1 MKNILTLAEI
11 NSHPQVLEFIHQTDE
26 VLVTMGYTEHG
37 LNHSTLVADR
47 ARTIAREIGLSS
59 REQDLAAISAF
70 CHDMANFISRTNH
83 HYFAA
88 LLFHQV
94 FNKEIDAKE
103 LAIIMQA
110 IANHDK
116 DEMEFAHSISA
127 ILVLA
132 DKSDVRRSRVK
143 TKNIEKIKADIHDRV
158 NYATT
163 ISKLKIDKKNKK
175 ITLILKID
183 TSFVPVMEYFEI
195 FTGRMVYCR
204 KAAKYLNYDFGLVI
218 NNFRLL

>member
-1 MKNILTLAEI
+1 MKNILTLAKV
-11 NSHPQVLEFIHQTDE
+11 NSNPQILEFISQTDA
-26 VLVTMGYTEHG
+26 VLATMGYTEHG

-47 ARTIAREIGLSS
+47 ARTVAKEIGLSKK
-59 REQDLAAISAF
+59 EQEMAAVAAF
-70 CHDMANFISRTNH
+70 CHDMGNFISRTNH

-94 FNKEIDAKE
+94 FGEEADAKE
-103 LAIIMQA
+103 LVIIMQA

-116 DEMEFAHSISA
+116 DEMEFAHPLSA
-127 ILVLA
+127 VLVLA

-143 TKNIEKIKADIHDRV
+143 TKDIAKIKTDIHDRV

-163 ISKLKIDKKNKK
+163 VSKLKTDKENKK
-175 ITLILKID
+175 ITLTLKID
-183 TSFVPVMEYFEI
+183 TSFVPIMEYFEI
-195 FTGRMVYCR
+195 FTERMVYCR
-204 KAAKYLNYDFGLVI
+204 KAAKHLNYDFGLII